1 MKKGI
6 VRGGGVTQGRRGTGR
21 ISRKAGVGYL
31 SGLMGDWSKG
41 TYNILILGGL
51 VAYFLKRDE
60 VELSEIVLMVG
71 LGAVIAGIFGYVGY
85 KLKLKEHK
93 DDRL

>member
-1 MKKGI
+1 MRKGI
-6 VRGGGVTQGRRGTGR
+6 VSGRERR
-21 ISRKAGVGYL
+21 WVSRKAGLGYL
-31 SGLMGDWSKG
+31 SGLVGDWSKG

-51 VAYFLKRDE
+51 GAYFLKRDE
-60 VELSEIVLMVG
+60 VELSEIVMMVG

-93 DDRL
+93 DD